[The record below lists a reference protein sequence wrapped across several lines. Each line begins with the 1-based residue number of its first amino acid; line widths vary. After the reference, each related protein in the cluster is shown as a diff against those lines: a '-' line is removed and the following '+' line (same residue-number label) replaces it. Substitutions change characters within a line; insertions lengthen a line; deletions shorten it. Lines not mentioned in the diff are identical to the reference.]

1 MCMNLATLTYINV
14 HQSNTYSHFS
24 QGIGGK
30 KRNGVRVGG
39 GKIRMMGDPFG
50 EFTRWEDGGH
60 QDDQELL
67 ESNMMWI
74 MMKIMKG
81 MNRIDKKNHDMI
93 MNNCD
98 RNDDRNGDDHDTND

>member
-14 HQSNTYSHFS
+14 YQSNTYSHFS

-50 EFTRWEDGGH
+50 DFTR
-60 QDDQELL
+60 
-67 ESNMMWI
+67 
-74 MMKIMKG
+74 
-81 MNRIDKKNHDMI
+81 
-93 MNNCD
+93 
-98 RNDDRNGDDHDTND
+98 